1 MAAIFLES
9 DILKASGNK
18 KKLEPFFHFKKKIKV
33 SDSIFFYLFDDLRS
47 KSPLKVT

>member
-18 KKLEPFFHFKKKIKV
+18 KKLEPFFHFKKKKLN
-33 SDSIFFYLFDDLRS
+33 DPIFFYFFDDLRS
-47 KSPLKVT
+47 KSPLKVM